1 MVFYSDDEHIRNR
14 IGRLFFVNK
23 NSYTWEQIEDK
34 SFDSKGVLRFE
45 VTADDMKEYKDCL
58 IVVLLER

>member
-1 MVFYSDDEHIRNR
+1 MNILEIESGVYS
-14 IGRLFFVNK
+14 F
-23 NSYTWEQIEDK
+23 TWEQIEDK